1 MFGLP
6 SGSSMWSALPWS
18 AVIDAGA
25 ALRVHR
31 LDHLRPGS
39 ASTVSIA
46 FTAAGITPV
55 WPTMSGLAK
64 LMIPKP
70 KSPLLQCST
79 NASAAASALI
89 SGLWS

>member
-1 MFGLP
+1 MPPSRSPPTSAVTISGTGFSECAVFGLP

-25 ALRVHR
+25 APAWTASTT
-31 LDHLRPGS
+31 RPRHS
-39 ASTVSIA
+39 STVSIA
-46 FTAAGITPV
+46 LTAAGITPV

-70 KSPLLQCST
+70 
-79 NASAAASALI
+79 
-89 SGLWS
+89 